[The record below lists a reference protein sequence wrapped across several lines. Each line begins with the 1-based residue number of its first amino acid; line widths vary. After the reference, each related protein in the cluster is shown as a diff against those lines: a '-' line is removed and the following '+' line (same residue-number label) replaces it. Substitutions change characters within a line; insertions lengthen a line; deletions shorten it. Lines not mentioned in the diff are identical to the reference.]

1 MNLHF
6 GKFLCLLLVSVSQ
19 IHNLQAQLNVLTSQ
33 EKKDGWELLFNGKDL
48 TGFKQLN
55 GEAKYR
61 VEDGAIVGTTVPNTP
76 NSFLA
81 TVKDYGDFILE
92 VELKVDNSM
101 NSGIQ
106 FRSLSLPEVKNGRVH
121 GYQMEIDPSDR
132 AWSGGIYDE
141 ARRDWLYI
149 PNINP
154 LAKTAFKKEAWNKYR
169 IEAIGP
175 VIRTWVNGVP
185 ISALIDDLTL
195 SGLIAFQVHAIGKD
209 AVPGK
214 EIRWRN
220 IKINTKNLKAMPLD
234 QTPVVNLL
242 TNKLSEQEKFQ
253 GFVSLFNGSD
263 MTGWRN
269 VHSDK
274 MPSVRWKTQDGI
286 LMVGGSDGSETGND
300 IVTKDKYSAF
310 ELVFD
315 FKLTEGANSGIKYFV
330 DESYDSNGKS
340 GVGLE
345 FQILDD
351 AKHPD
356 AKEGVVG
363 NRTLGSLYDLIPSIK
378 VEPRFQKKIG
388 DWNTGRV
395 IVYPDNK
402 VQHWLNGYKVVE
414 YERKSLIYNALVA
427 RSKYVKYPGFGAADA
442 GHILIQDHG
451 DNVSFRNIKIR
462 KIN

>member
-6 GKFLCLLLVSVSQ
+6 GKFLCLLLVSVTQ
-19 IHNLQAQLNVLTSQ
+19 INLQAQLNVLTSQ

-185 ISALIDDLTL
+185 ISVLIDDLTL
-195 SGLIAFQVHAIGKD
+195 SGLIAFQVHAIAKD

-263 MTGWRN
+263 MAGWRN

-414 YERKSLIYNALVA
+414 YERKSPIYNALVA

>member
-1 MNLHF
+1 
-6 GKFLCLLLVSVSQ
+6 
-19 IHNLQAQLNVLTSQ
+19 
-33 EKKDGWELLFNGKDL
+33 
-48 TGFKQLN
+48 
-55 GEAKYR
+55 
-61 VEDGAIVGTTVPNTP
+61 
-76 NSFLA
+76 
-81 TVKDYGDFILE
+81 
-92 VELKVDNSM
+92 M

-154 LAKTAFKKEAWNKYR
+154 PAKTAFKKEAWNKYR

-175 VIRTWVNGVP
+175 VIRTWVNDVP
-185 ISALIDDLTL
+185 VSALIDDLTL

-253 GFVSLFNGSD
+253 GFVSLFNGAD

-300 IVTKDKYSAF
+300 IVTKEKYSAF

-330 DESYDSNGKS
+330 DESFDSNGKS

-414 YERKSLIYNALVA
+414 YERKSPIYNALVA
-427 RSKYVKYPGFGAADA
+427 RSKYVKYAGFGAADA

-451 DNVSFRNIKIR
+451 DNVSYKNIKIR

>member
-1 MNLHF
+1 
-6 GKFLCLLLVSVSQ
+6 
-19 IHNLQAQLNVLTSQ
+19 
-33 EKKDGWELLFNGKDL
+33 
-48 TGFKQLN
+48 
-55 GEAKYR
+55 
-61 VEDGAIVGTTVPNTP
+61 
-76 NSFLA
+76 
-81 TVKDYGDFILE
+81 
-92 VELKVDNSM
+92 
-101 NSGIQ
+101 
-106 FRSLSLPEVKNGRVH
+106 
-121 GYQMEIDPSDR
+121 
-132 AWSGGIYDE
+132 
-141 ARRDWLYI
+141 
-149 PNINP
+149 
-154 LAKTAFKKEAWNKYR
+154 
-169 IEAIGP
+169 
-175 VIRTWVNGVP
+175 VNGVP
-185 ISALIDDLTL
+185 ISVLIDDLTP
-195 SGLIAFQVHAIGKD
+195 SGFIALQVHAIAKD

-253 GFVSLFNGSD
+253 GFVSLFNGTD

-274 MPSVRWKTQDGI
+274 TPSVRWKTQDGI

-414 YERKSLIYNALVA
+414 YERKSPIYNALVA

>member
-1 MNLHF
+1 MKLHI
-6 GKFLCLLLVSVSQ
+6 GKLLLL
-19 IHNLQAQLNVLTSQ
+19 ILTPLLTPHLYGQSNILSSQ

-61 VEDGAIVGTTVPNTP
+61 VEEGAIVGTTVPNTP

-92 VELKVDNSM
+92 LELKVDNSM
-101 NSGIQ
+101 NSGVQ

-154 LAKTAFKKEAWNKYR
+154 LSKTAFKKDTWNKYR

-185 ISALIDDLTL
+185 ISVLIDDLTT
-195 SGLIAFQVHAIGKD
+195 SGFIALQVHAIAKD

-220 IKINTKNLKAMPLD
+220 IKINTKNLKTMPLD

-253 GFVSLFNGSD
+253 GFISLFNGSD
-263 MTGWRN
+263 LTGWRN

-414 YERKSLIYNALVA
+414 YERKSPIYNALVA

-451 DNVSFRNIKIR
+451 DNVSFKNIKIR

>member
-154 LAKTAFKKEAWNKYR
+154 QAKTAFKKEAWNKYR

-185 ISALIDDLTL
+185 ISVLIDDLTL

-414 YERKSLIYNALVA
+414 YERKSPIYNALVA

>member
-1 MNLHF
+1 MKLHI
-6 GKFLCLLLVSVSQ
+6 GKLLLL
-19 IHNLQAQLNVLTSQ
+19 ILTPLLNPHLYGQLNILSSQ
-33 EKKDGWELLFNGKDL
+33 EKKDDWELLFNGKDL

-61 VEDGAIVGTTVPNTP
+61 VEEGAIVGTTVPNTS

-92 VELKVDNSM
+92 LELKVDNSM
-101 NSGIQ
+101 NSGVQ

-154 LAKTAFKKEAWNKYR
+154 LSKTAFKKNTWNKYR

-175 VIRTWVNGVP
+175 VLRTWVNGVP
-185 ISALIDDLTL
+185 ISVLIDDLTP
-195 SGLIAFQVHAIGKD
+195 SGFIALQVHAIAKD

-220 IKINTKNLKAMPLD
+220 IKINTKNLKTMPLD

-253 GFVSLFNGSD
+253 GFVSLFNGTD
-263 MTGWRN
+263 LTGWRN

-330 DESYDSNGKS
+330 DETYDSNGKS

-414 YERKSLIYNALVA
+414 YERKSPIYNALVA